1 MPIFVAQGCW
11 TKEAVQGMTNSPED
25 RLEPVAKLFEAL
37 GGRLL
42 QWYMTTGDY
51 DWMVIAEAPSQ
62 DVVMSAVA
70 ASLAGGG
77 TSGIK
82 VFAAFTAPE
91 ARAIFENAGRVA
103 SAFKPPG
110 LS

>member
-1 MPIFVAQGCW
+1 
-11 TKEAVQGMTNSPED
+11 
-25 RLEPVAKLFEAL
+25 
-37 GGRLL
+37 
-42 QWYMTTGDY
+42 
-51 DWMVIAEAPSQ
+51 
-62 DVVMSAVA
+62 MSAAA